1 MSPADIKNIRID
13 HVDLKDKIR
22 LDVMR
27 LDLIH
32 PIISGNKWF
41 KLKEYL
47 REAKVLDKKTIVTWG
62 GAYSNH
68 IVATALA
75 AREQGFKSI
84 GLVRGEAPANLS
96 PSLQDAMA
104 YGMEL
109 HFLHR
114 QEYQQKHL
122 PPAIHPNNEYYLIE
136 EGGYGIQGAEGAGD
150 ILKDINTDQYTH
162 YICAVGT
169 GTTLAGISKR
179 AEYQKTIGIS
189 VFKNNLS
196 LQKEVEDLLR
206 PEEKSRFL
214 LVHDYHFGGYAKTNQ
229 ALFQFMNDWFIKT
242 RIPSDMVY
250 TGKLFYAV
258 NDLIQKQFFP
268 PQSKLLVIHS
278 GGLQGNR
285 SLPKGTLIF

>member
-109 HFLHR
+109 HFLNR

-122 PPAIHPNNEYYLIE
+122 PPAIHPNNEYYLID

-179 AEYQKTIGIS
+179 AEHQKTIGIS